1 MKIDKSLNCRN
12 IERGAMQGDILEI
25 KQFLENQN
33 SVTLT
38 REQENRIK
46 KARQLVKKA
55 IDEDRTIYGINTGFG
70 KLSQVKVSRDKLE
83 KLQLNLLRS
92 HACGVGN
99 PVKKD
104 IVRIMMYLKID
115 NLSEGNS
122 GCSLAVVEKLIELL
136 NKDIIPVVPQKG
148 SVGASGDLA
157 PLAHMSLPLIGEGDV
172 YYQKE
177 KMKAADLVDQGIY
190 DPVKLGPKDGLSLIN
205 GTQFSTAML
214 IYAMMET
221 ENIMILAQLAAA
233 MSIEADMATDV
244 PFYNSIHQARGQKGQ
259 IKIAYQILN
268 LLEDSE
274 IIASHKDCDKVQDP
288 YSYRCIPQVYGT
300 VQDTIDFVNQIVER
314 EMKAVT
320 DNPLVFPEQ
329 DAVFSGGNFHAEPI
343 AMSSDY
349 LAIALTDLGN
359 MIERR
364 IANLMDSNMSH
375 LPPFLIEASGVNSG
389 FMIAHVTA
397 AALTAEN
404 RTMANPASVETITTS
419 ANQEDHVSMAPNA
432 GMKLLNIIEN
442 IEHIIS
448 IELLVAAQGIDLR
461 GNLGRGRGTE
471 VGYQKVREAVPKLE
485 DDRIMYRDFEK
496 IKQLFNEDNFIE
508 EIKRIIHK

>member
-1 MKIDKSLNCRN
+1 MH
-12 IERGAMQGDILEI
+12 GDILEV
-25 KQFLENQN
+25 KKFLEKQN
-33 SVTLT
+33 SISLT
-38 REQENRIK
+38 SEQEDKIK
-46 KARQLVKKA
+46 KARKLIKKA
-55 IDEDRTIYGINTGFG
+55 IEEDRTIYGINTGFG
-70 KLSQVKVSRDKLE
+70 KLSQVKVSRDKLQ

-92 HACGVGN
+92 HACGVGE
-99 PVKKD
+99 PVKRD

-115 NLSEGNS
+115 NLSKGNS
-122 GCSLAVVEKLIELL
+122 GCSLDVVNKLIELL
-136 NKDIIPVVPQKG
+136 NKEILPVVPQKG

-157 PLAHMSLPLIGEGDV
+157 PLAHMSLPLIGEGEV
-172 YYQKE
+172 YYQDE
-177 KMKAADLVDQGIY
+177 KTQAANLVEQGVY
-190 DPVKLGPKDGLSLIN
+190 KPVKLGPKDGLSLIN
-205 GTQFSTAML
+205 GTQYSTAML
-214 IYAMMET
+214 IYAMLET
-221 ENIMILAQLAAA
+221 EKIMTLAQLAAA

-244 PFYNSIHQARGQKGQ
+244 PFYDQIHQARGQKGQ
-259 IKIAYQILN
+259 IKIAHQILN

-274 IIASHKDCDKVQDP
+274 IIASHKDCEKVQDP

-300 VQDTIDFVNQIVER
+300 VQDTIDFVSQIVGR
-314 EMKAVT
+314 EMQAVT

-329 DAVFSGGNFHAEPI
+329 DKVFSGGNFHAEPI

-432 GMKLLNIIEN
+432 GLKLLNIIDN
-442 IEHIIS
+442 IEQIVA

-461 GNLGRGRGTE
+461 QDLEKGRGTE
-471 VGYQKVREAVPKLE
+471 LGYQKVRNAVPKLE
-485 DDRIMYRDFEK
+485 DDRIMHPDFEK
-496 IKQLFNEDNFIE
+496 IKQLFNDKNFIE
-508 EIKRIIHK
+508 EIKKILHK